1 MAHDVVAARLVR
13 KFPRRGVGRPVL
25 ARVAFEDLCELD
37 RRRFQVI
44 VKVQHTFVLRRR
56 RTGHIIAKPII
67 LADAAPSR
75 KYTKPTPLEL
85 EALEAV
91 E

>member
-1 MAHDVVAARLVR
+1 MPDNVITARLVR

-25 ARVAFEDLCELD
+25 ARVAFEDLGKLLS
-37 RRRFQVI
+37 RRFQVI
-44 VKVQHTFVLRRR
+44 MEMQHTLILCRACP
-56 RTGHIIAKPII
+56 GHVIAQPII
-67 LADAAPSR
+67 FADAAPSS
-75 KYTKPTPLEL
+75 KYAKSTSLKL